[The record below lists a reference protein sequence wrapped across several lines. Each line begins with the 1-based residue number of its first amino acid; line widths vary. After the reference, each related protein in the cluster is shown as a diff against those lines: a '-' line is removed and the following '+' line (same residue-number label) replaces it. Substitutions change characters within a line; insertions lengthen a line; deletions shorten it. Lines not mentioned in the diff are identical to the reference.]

1 MTFAAPPSASPP
13 TPSDTVLET
22 RTLVAG
28 YEAGLPIVKGI
39 DFQLRKGAFV
49 TILGP
54 NGAGKST
61 FVKAIAGL
69 VPKFSG
75 DVLLNGKAVTA
86 AAPHHMIRSG
96 LAFVPQTENIFATMT
111 IRENL
116 QLCAAI
122 LPDRAL
128 LRQRTDAAYAM
139 FPDLARRPGLLAGS
153 LSGGQRQMLATA
165 RALLADPSVLILD
178 EPSAG
183 LSPKLVAEVFGTIAT
198 VRRTGV
204 AIVLV
209 EQNVRAAL
217 RIADDALVL
226 VEGRVRHHGPAA
238 DLVDNPALGAMFLG
252 DRSGINAETGR

>member
-1 MTFAAPPSASPP
+1 
-13 TPSDTVLET
+13 
-22 RTLVAG
+22 
-28 YEAGLPIVKGI
+28 
-39 DFQLRKGAFV
+39 
-49 TILGP
+49 
-54 NGAGKST
+54 
-61 FVKAIAGL
+61 
-69 VPKFSG
+69 
-75 DVLLNGKAVTA
+75 
-86 AAPHHMIRSG
+86 
-96 LAFVPQTENIFATMT
+96 
-111 IRENL
+111 
-116 QLCAAI
+116 
-122 LPDRAL
+122 
-128 LRQRTDAAYAM
+128 M

-183 LSPKLVAEVFGTIAT
+183 LSPKLVAEVFETIAA

-226 VEGRVRHHGPAA
+226 VEGRVRHLGPAA

-252 DRSGINAETGR
+252 DRSGTNAEASR